1 MINRNAILKSSFRVL
16 RRNRIRTFFMIL
28 GIVISIAALI
38 LTLTMGKGVQ
48 QQITERAGKYLG
60 SNSIVI
66 TAHKMKLE
74 GRPFESDLVSTLTIE
89 DLKSIA
95 NEVPS
100 VSMTDPVQMVDG
112 REIIA
117 GNKNISTTVKGSSVN
132 GEIVWN
138 RGVIRGEYFN
148 EAEELG
154 ASRVALIG
162 PRIATV
168 LFGNSDPIGE
178 TIRIGDVPF
187 VVKGVLVSK
196 GVDPHGNDLDLD
208 VIIPITTMMKRI
220 MNVDY
225 IAMGKVVLNDESR
238 MDEAVSNITAILK
251 ERHHITDDSQ
261 LDFSLITPVFVRE
274 TIGKMTRV
282 FNVFLPL
289 ISLIALL
296 AAGIVIVILMYMSV
310 NERVSEIGLRK
321 AVGARSKDILFQFIA
336 EVSATSLV
344 GGIIGIGLG
353 LAAFGIV
360 RMHMQIPFNLPLVL
374 IAGIILLPI
383 LVGIVAGIIPA
394 RKASKCNPVD
404 ALRS

>member
-1 MINRNAILKSSFRVL
+1 MINRNAILKSSFRIL
-16 RRNRIRTFFMIL
+16 RRNRTRTFFMTL

-38 LTLTMGKGVQ
+38 LTLTIGKGVQ
-48 QQITERAGKYLG
+48 QQISERARKYLG

-66 TAHKMKLE
+66 TAHKLKLK
-74 GRPFESDLVSTLTIE
+74 GRPIESDLVSTLTIE
-89 DLKSIA
+89 DMKAIA
-95 NEVPS
+95 DEVPS
-100 VSMTDPVQMVDG
+100 INMTDPVQMAEG

-117 GNKNISTTVKGSSVN
+117 GKKNISTTIKGSSVN

-138 RGVIRGEYFN
+138 RGVISGEYFN
-148 EAEELG
+148 EGEVMG

-168 LFGNSDPIGE
+168 LFGNSDPVGE
-178 TIRIGDVPF
+178 TIRVGDVPF

-208 VIIPITTMMKRI
+208 VIIPITTLMKRI

-225 IAMGKVVLNDESR
+225 IAMGKVVLKDESQ
-238 MDEAVSNITAILK
+238 MDEAVRSITAILK
-251 ERHHITDDSQ
+251 ERHHITDESQ

-274 TIGKMTRV
+274 TIHKMTRV

-296 AAGIVIVILMYMSV
+296 AAGIVIVVLMYISV

-336 EVSATSLV
+336 EVSATSLL
-344 GGIIGIGLG
+344 GGIIGIALG

-360 RMHMQIPFNLPLVL
+360 RMHMQIPFNLPLVV
-374 IAGIILLPI
+374 ITGIILLPI
-383 LVGIVAGIIPA
+383 LVGIIAGAIPA
-394 RKASKCNPVD
+394 RKASKYNPVD